1 MHIKVVLSCLFL
13 TSVCLA
19 QQSPSYRL
27 TEQTFNAGG
36 HPADGVVMTSP
47 SHRVRLDA
55 VGEAVAGA
63 GLSAAS
69 FHLIGGFTSAYPPP
83 GEVAGLHFVGTTT
96 LAWSP
101 EQSVGTY
108 NLYRDLLSTLP
119 SLGYGACQ
127 QSSLALETATDTG
140 TPPVGNGWFYLVT
153 AENRLSEEG
162 TKGRDAA
169 GAERPNAHPCP

>member
-1 MHIKVVLSCLFL
+1 MRLKAVLSCLFL
-13 TSVCLA
+13 ANVCLA
-19 QQSPSYRL
+19 QQSTSYKL

-36 HPADGVVMTSP
+36 HPANGVVMTSP

-55 VGEAVAGA
+55 IGEVVAGT

-69 FHLIGGFTSAYPPP
+69 FHLNGGFTSAYPPP
-83 GEVAGLHFVGTTT
+83 GEVAGLRFVGTTT

-101 EQSVGTY
+101 EPSAGTY
-108 NLYRDLLSTLP
+108 NLYRDLLSTL
-119 SLGYGACQ
+119 SGRTYGACQ
-127 QSSLALETATDTG
+127 QSSLASETATDTG

-162 TKGRDAA
+162 TKGQDAA
-169 GAERPNAHPCP
+169 GAERPNAYPCP